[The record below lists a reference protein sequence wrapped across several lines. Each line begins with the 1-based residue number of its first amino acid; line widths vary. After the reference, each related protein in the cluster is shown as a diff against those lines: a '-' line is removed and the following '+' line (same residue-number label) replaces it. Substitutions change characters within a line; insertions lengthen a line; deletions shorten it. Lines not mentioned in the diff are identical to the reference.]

1 MFRHVV
7 VFRWQPDTGADVI
20 DAVRAALVDLP
31 AQIPV
36 IRSYQHGSDAGL
48 AEGNFD
54 YAVVADFDDRDAFVE
69 YRDHPTHRAVIAERI
84 APHLAERVAVQ
95 YEL

>member
-1 MFRHVV
+1 MIRHVV
-7 VFRWQPDTGADVI
+7 VFRWKTDTAPEAVE
-20 DAVRAALVDLP
+20 AVRAALVGLP
-31 AQIPV
+31 AQIPA
-36 IRSYQHGSDAGL
+36 IRRYEHGVDAGL

-69 YRDHPTHRAVIAERI
+69 YRDHPRHRAVITELI
-84 APHLAERVAVQ
+84 APHIAERVAVQ